1 MRRNGVRN
9 LSSHQADNSLAGTVV
24 KLILHRLISAIAL
37 MAGLLTVM
45 FAIIHLA
52 PGDPVQ
58 SMIALTIPA
67 RVALELRH
75 QFGLDQTLPSQ
86 YGHWLWNAV
95 RGNLGISFSHQRPVS
110 DVLLRFFS
118 NTAILA
124 LAAILLEVVLGLSIG
139 LAAVRFHGSLVEKA
153 VMNASLIICTLP
165 TFWIGLV
172 LLAAFSYTLGLFPS
186 SQMHSVDAAHLS
198 TFESVGDLLLHLA
211 LPALT
216 IAIPGAATIAR
227 FVHPNLLKVRR
238 EEYVTFAWSLGLS
251 RRKDKHQIGYW
262 LDSTTGEWL
271 SETRAAAITSD
282 EEDLGAADETKLLG
296 LEIGT
301 LLSGALVTETI
312 FAWPG
317 MGRLAVQAISAR
329 DYPLVMG
336 CALVSGILVVL
347 GNLVADLLYHVA
359 DPRLRAAS

>member
-1 MRRNGVRN
+1 
-9 LSSHQADNSLAGTVV
+9 VV

-58 SMIALTIPA
+58 SMIAPTIPA

-251 RRKDKHQIGYW
+251 RRKIFFQYE
-262 LDSTTGEWL
+262 LPN
-271 SETRAAAITSD
+271 AISPVIT
-282 EEDLGAADETKLLG
+282 LLG

>member
-1 MRRNGVRN
+1 M
-9 LSSHQADNSLAGTVV
+9 V
-24 KLILHRLISAIAL
+24 KLIVHRIISAIAL

-58 SMIALTIPA
+58 SMIAPTIPA
-67 RVALELRH
+67 RVAVELRH
-75 QFGLDQTLPSQ
+75 QFGLDQTLPAQ

-95 RGNLGISFSHQRPVS
+95 KGNLGVSFSHQRPVS
-110 DVLLRFFS
+110 DVLLQFFS

-124 LAAILLEVVLGLSIG
+124 LAAILLEVALGLSIG
-139 LAAVRFHGSLVEKA
+139 LAAVRFHGSLIEKA
-153 VMNASLIICTLP
+153 VMNASLIVCTLP

-172 LLAAFSYTLGLFPS
+172 LLAAFSYSLGLFPS
-186 SQMHSVDAAHLS
+186 SQMHSVDAEHLS
-198 TFESVGDLLLHLA
+198 TFESVGDLLLHLV

-251 RRKDKHQIGYW
+251 RRRIFFRYE
-262 LDSTTGEWL
+262 LPN
-271 SETRAAAITSD
+271 AISPVIT
-282 EEDLGAADETKLLG
+282 LLG

-336 CALVSGILVVL
+336 CALFSGILVIT
-347 GNLVADLLYHVA
+347 GNLIADILYNVA
-359 DPRLRAAS
+359 DPRMRAAS

>member
-1 MRRNGVRN
+1 MV
-9 LSSHQADNSLAGTVV
+9 
-24 KLILHRLISAIAL
+24 RLIIQRCISALAL

-58 SMIALTIPA
+58 SMIAPTIPA
-67 RVALELRH
+67 RVAVELRH

-95 RGNLGISFSHQRPVS
+95 RGNLGVSFSHQRPVTE
-110 DVLLRFFS
+110 VLLQFFT

-124 LAAILLEVVLGLSIG
+124 SAAILLELALGLGIG
-139 LAAVRFHGSLVEKA
+139 LAAVRFHGSLAEKA
-153 VMNASLIICTLP
+153 IMNASLIICTLP
-165 TFWIGLV
+165 TFWIGMV
-172 LLAAFSYTLGLFPS
+172 LLAAFSYALGLFPS
-186 SQMHSVDAAHLS
+186 SHMHSADAGQLS
-198 TFESVGDLLLHLA
+198 TFESIGDLLLHLV

-227 FVHPNLLKVRR
+227 FVHPNLLQVRK
-238 EEYVTFAWSLGLS
+238 EEYVTFAASMGLS
-251 RRKDKHQIGYW
+251 RRKIFFEYE
-262 LDSTTGEWL
+262 LPN
-271 SETRAAAITSD
+271 AISPVIT
-282 EEDLGAADETKLLG
+282 LLG

-336 CALVSGILVVL
+336 CALVSGVLVII
-347 GNLVADLLYHVA
+347 GNLIADILYNVA
-359 DPRLRAAS
+359 DPRLKAAS